1 MQSKL
6 KAFRMALTL
15 MFCFIVGTISAQ
27 TVNGNVVDETGEP
40 VIGATVLEKGTKN
53 AVITDFDGNFTIKT
67 QGGKVLT
74 ISYIGMVSQDVN
86 IAGKTN
92 VNVVLK
98 EDANTLQDVVV
109 VGYGTMKKQDL
120 TGSVASIETEKLN
133 AKAVINRTELQK
145 FHKELQAAMDVRMG
159 YHISITSGITKAQ
172 GGNKTISQL
181 KAETKLMEELPQG
194 KKKLLSQDVSYSPEE
209 DRHLK
214 ELAAQ
219 GISYLV
225 EKDAID
231 EDRKKFQASA
241 AAINSKDQLLKERN
255 PNWKKKKL

>member
-1 MQSKL
+1 
-6 KAFRMALTL
+6 MALTL

-98 EDANTLQDVVV
+98 EDANTLQDVDWKPSRCRARCK
-109 VGYGTMKKQDL
+109 Y
-120 TGSVASIETEKLN
+120 
-133 AKAVINRTELQK
+133 
-145 FHKELQAAMDVRMG
+145 
-159 YHISITSGITKAQ
+159 YSGIW
-172 GGNKTISQL
+172 S
-181 KAETKLMEELPQG
+181 
-194 KKKLLSQDVSYSPEE
+194 
-209 DRHLK
+209 R
-214 ELAAQ
+214 
-219 GISYLV
+219 
-225 EKDAID
+225 
-231 EDRKKFQASA
+231 R
-241 AAINSKDQLLKERN
+241 
-255 PNWKKKKL
+255 W

>member
-120 TGSVASIETEKLN
+120 TGSVSSIETEKLN
-133 AKAVINRTELQK
+133 AKGALGC
-145 FHKELQAAMDVRMG
+145 HKD
-159 YHISITSGITKAQ
+159 
-172 GGNKTISQL
+172 
-181 KAETKLMEELPQG
+181 
-194 KKKLLSQDVSYSPEE
+194 
-209 DRHLK
+209 
-214 ELAAQ
+214 
-219 GISYLV
+219 
-225 EKDAID
+225 
-231 EDRKKFQASA
+231 
-241 AAINSKDQLLKERN
+241 DQ
-255 PNWKKKKL
+255 

>member
-1 MQSKL
+1 
-6 KAFRMALTL
+6 MALVL
-15 MFCFIVGTISAQ
+15 MMSLIVGTISAQ

-109 VGYGTMKKQDL
+109 VGYGTMKKTDL
-120 TGSVASIETEKLN
+120 TGSVSSIETEKLN
-133 AKAVINRTELQK
+133 AKGAPSAIGNLQGA
-145 FHKELQAAMDVRMG
+145 HPYAPGRPAGQPAGRL
-159 YHISITSGITKAQ
+159 
-172 GGNKTISQL
+172 
-181 KAETKLMEELPQG
+181 
-194 KKKLLSQDVSYSPEE
+194 
-209 DRHLK
+209 
-214 ELAAQ
+214 
-219 GISYLV
+219 
-225 EKDAID
+225 
-231 EDRKKFQASA
+231 
-241 AAINSKDQLLKERN
+241 
-255 PNWKKKKL
+255 